1 MWEDDACKNGG
12 RWDIWVQKG
21 YSNRLWED
29 LLLALIGNQFERGD
43 SICGI
48 EVRTKHKGDTISVW
62 NKNADDEEEKES
74 IKEDLLKAINAPE
87 GLSADYQAF
96 NKEDDRHHREKK
108 YVKRGG
114 K

>member
-43 SICGI
+43 QICGI

-62 NKNADDEEEKES
+62 NKNADDVEEKES
-74 IKEDLLKAINAPE
+74 IRLDLLKAINAPE

-96 NKEDDRHHREKK
+96 NKEESHKPK
-108 YVKRGG
+108 YSHKRGG
-114 K
+114 R